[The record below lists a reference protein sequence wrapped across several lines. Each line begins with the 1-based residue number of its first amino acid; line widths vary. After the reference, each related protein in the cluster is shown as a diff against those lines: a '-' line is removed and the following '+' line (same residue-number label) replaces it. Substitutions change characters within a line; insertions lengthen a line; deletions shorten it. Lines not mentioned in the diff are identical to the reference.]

1 MEEFMMPTKPLAMLL
16 VMLAGWINRQ
26 QQDVIEYLKE
36 ENRILR
42 EKLGSKRI
50 LLNDSQRRRLA
61 ILGRRIGRKALSE
74 VCCVFSPDTIL
85 KWHRKLVAMK
95 YDGSQKRRKYG
106 RPQIT
111 DELRNLIIKIAQA
124 NRGWGSIRIQGHL
137 KYLGYKV
144 SHKTISNILRE
155 HGLEPEPDHKRRTTW
170 NEFIKVHWQSLAAI
184 DFFTTEI
191 YTLKGLTRYMIL
203 VVIDYTTRKVEVAG
217 IVQQP
222 NGEWMKQIARNLTD
236 PFQGF
241 LSSKKYLIHDRDSLF
256 TRDFVGI
263 LRLSGVTTV
272 KTSPLAPNLTP
283 YVERFIRSIKSEC
296 LDRMLIFGERHLEY
310 VVSEYLQH
318 YHHERPHQG
327 IGNDMIESRSQ
338 GEGEIDCG
346 VRVLSGAALS
356 LCRQR
361 HV

>member
-1 MEEFMMPTKPLAMLL
+1 MQGKPLAMLL

-26 QQDVIEYLKE
+26 QQEAIEYLKE

-42 EKLGSKRI
+42 EKLGPKRI

-61 ILGRRIGRKALSE
+61 ILGRRIGRRALSE

-95 YDGSQKRRKYG
+95 YDGSQNRRKYG

-111 DELRNLIIKIAQA
+111 GELRDLIIKIARA
-124 NRGWGSIRIQGHL
+124 NRDWGSIRIQGYV
-137 KYLGYKV
+137 KYLGYRV
-144 SHKTISNILRE
+144 SPKTISNVLKEYGLR
-155 HGLEPEPDHKRRTTW
+155 PEPDLRRRTTW
-170 NEFIKVHWQSLAAI
+170 NEFIKAHWQSLAAI

-191 YTLKGLTRYMIL
+191 YTLKGLTRHMVL
-203 VVIDYTTRKVEVAG
+203 VVIDYATRKVEVAG
-217 IVQQP
+217 IVQQAD
-222 NGEWMKQIARNLTD
+222 GEWMKQMARNLTD
-236 PFQGF
+236 PFRGF
-241 LSSKKYLIHDRDSLF
+241 LRGKKYLIHDRDSLF
-256 TRDFVGI
+256 TRDFATI
-263 LRLSGVTTV
+263 LRQSGVKTV

-327 IGNDMIESRSQ
+327 IGNEMIEPAPQ
-338 GEGEIDCG
+338 GKGEIICRERIG
-346 VRVLSGAALS
+346 GLLKSYGRAA
-356 LCRQR
+356 
-361 HV
+361 